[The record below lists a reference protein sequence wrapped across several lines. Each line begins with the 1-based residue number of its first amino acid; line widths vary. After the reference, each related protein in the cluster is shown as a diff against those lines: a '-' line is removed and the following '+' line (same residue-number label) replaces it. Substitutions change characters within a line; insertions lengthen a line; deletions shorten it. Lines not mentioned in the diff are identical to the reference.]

1 MRRKK
6 NPQRK
11 VVMKVIMREVLLYYR
26 SHKVENIVFVCQIT
40 VFFIL
45 MGTFF
50 AFTGEAHYGKS
61 NIERTYKDKA
71 IYQLIDGY
79 YEPDAFTA
87 FRSEPNALN
96 ILKNYYHALMN
107 AESFQYLAMFDQ
119 SITINDVNGAAD
131 NDGGQLKEAEAFQ
144 MNEQACQYFELNVI
158 EGRAFQQGDFDDN
171 GNVMPV
177 LMGNSYMNAFEVG
190 DRLPATYYQ
199 KEVEL
204 EIIGFLRE
212 NTMIY
217 YNGNYE
223 FYLDQYII
231 LPYIH
236 YDAPQTESDE
246 SFQEIVYF
254 AMING
259 YISISS
265 GDAHTQDMMAEM
277 EAIAEKTGF
286 YNYVFIGSNPN
297 LQQYRGLINILNKNY
312 DLILSLLILS
322 FLVNMVTLGVQAYMM
337 QQRRLRMMAIHY
349 LNGATLQSLMKQ
361 IVMEVLLVIGLAA
374 FLGWNVLVRLKISN
388 IVILLIFLMIAVT
401 FMIGISLISICKLK
415 NAELM
420 LTLNQEDD
428 LQ

>member
-1 MRRKK
+1 
-6 NPQRK
+6 
-11 VVMKVIMREVLLYYR
+11 MKVIMREVMLYYR
-26 SHKVENIVFVCQIT
+26 SHKVENIMFVCQIT

-50 AFTGEAHYGKS
+50 AFTSEAHYGKS
-61 NIERTYKDKA
+61 NVEKAYKDKA

-79 YEPDAFTA
+79 YDPDEFTA
-87 FRSEPNALN
+87 FRDEPNALN

-107 AESFQYLAMFDQ
+107 AASFQYLAMFNQ
-119 SITINDVNGAAD
+119 SITINDMNGVFPEERTIVN
-131 NDGGQLKEAEAFQ
+131 NDTGQLKKAEAFQ
-144 MNEQACQYFELNVI
+144 LNEQACKYFELNVI
-158 EGRAFQQGDFDDN
+158 EGRTFQQSDFDDN

-177 LMGNSYMNAFEVG
+177 LMGSSYMNIFEVG
-190 DRLPATYYQ
+190 DRLPATYYE

-236 YDAPQTESDE
+236 YDAPETEFDE
-246 SFQEIVYF
+246 WFQEVVYF

-259 YISISS
+259 YISIPA
-265 GDAHTQDMMAEM
+265 GDAFAQDMMIEL

-286 YNYVFIGSNPN
+286 YNYVFIGSNPH
-297 LQQYRGLINILNKNY
+297 LQQYRGMINILNKNY
-312 DLILSLLILS
+312 DLILSLLILT
-322 FLVNMVTLGVQAYMM
+322 FLANMVTLGVQVYMM
-337 QQRRLRMMAIHY
+337 QKRRLPIMAIHY

-361 IVMEVLLVIGLAA
+361 IVVEVLLVIGLAA

-388 IVILLIFLMIAVT
+388 IVIMLIFLMIAVT
-401 FMIGISLISICKLK
+401 LMVGISLISIYQLK

>member
-1 MRRKK
+1 
-6 NPQRK
+6 
-11 VVMKVIMREVLLYYR
+11 MKVIIREIILYYR
-26 SHKVENIVFVCQIT
+26 SHKVENIVFVCQIA

-45 MGTFF
+45 IGTFF
-50 AFTGEAHYGKS
+50 AFTSEAHYGKS
-61 NIERTYKDKA
+61 NIERAYKDKA

-79 YEPDAFTA
+79 YDPNEFTA
-87 FRSEPNALN
+87 FRDEPNALN
-96 ILKNYYHALMN
+96 ILKSYYNALIN
-107 AESFQYLAMFDQ
+107 AADFQYLAMFNQ
-119 SITINDVNGAAD
+119 SITINDINGVFPKELIIAN
-131 NDGGQLKEAEAFQ
+131 NDSRQSKNIEAFQ
-144 MNEQACQYFELNVI
+144 LNEQACKYFELNVI
-158 EGRAFQQGDFDDN
+158 KGRTFQQSDFDDN

-177 LMGNSYMNAFEVG
+177 LMGSSYMNIFEVG

-212 NTMIY
+212 NTLVY
-217 YNGNYE
+217 FNGNSE
-223 FYLDQYII
+223 FYLDQYVI
-231 LPYIH
+231 LPYIN
-236 YDAPQTESDE
+236 YDAPETESDE
-246 SFQEIVYF
+246 WFQEVVYF

-265 GDAHTQDMMAEM
+265 GDTFTQNMMIEL

-297 LQQYRGLINILNKNY
+297 MRQYRGMINILNKNY
-312 DLILSLLILS
+312 DLILSLLMLS
-322 FLVNMVTLGVQAYMM
+322 FLINMVTLGVQVYMM
-337 QQRRLRMMAIHY
+337 QQRRLHIMAIHF

-361 IVMEVLLVIGLAA
+361 IVMEMLLVIGLAA

-388 IVILLIFLMIAVT
+388 IVIMLIFLMIAIIL
-401 FMIGISLISICKLK
+401 MIGISLISIHKLK

>member
-1 MRRKK
+1 
-6 NPQRK
+6 
-11 VVMKVIMREVLLYYR
+11 MKVIMREVLLYYR

-79 YEPDAFTA
+79 YDPDAFTA

-131 NDGGQLKEAEAFQ
+131 NDGGRSKEAEAFQ

-177 LMGNSYMNAFEVG
+177 LMGSSYMNAFEVG

>member
-1 MRRKK
+1 
-6 NPQRK
+6 
-11 VVMKVIMREVLLYYR
+11 MKVIMREVLLYYR

-79 YEPDAFTA
+79 YDPDAFTA

-131 NDGGQLKEAEAFQ
+131 SDGGRSKEAEAFQ

-177 LMGNSYMNAFEVG
+177 LMGSSYMNAFEVG

>member
-1 MRRKK
+1 
-6 NPQRK
+6 
-11 VVMKVIMREVLLYYR
+11 MKVIMREVLLYYR

-79 YEPDAFTA
+79 YDPDAFTA

-131 NDGGQLKEAEAFQ
+131 SDGGQLKEAEAFQ

>member
-1 MRRKK
+1 
-6 NPQRK
+6 
-11 VVMKVIMREVLLYYR
+11 MKVIMREVLLYYR

-131 NDGGQLKEAEAFQ
+131 NDGGQLKETEAFQ

-177 LMGNSYMNAFEVG
+177 LMGNSYMNIFEVG

-199 KEVEL
+199 REVEL

-236 YDAPQTESDE
+236 YNAPQTESDE

>member
-1 MRRKK
+1 
-6 NPQRK
+6 
-11 VVMKVIMREVLLYYR
+11 MKVIMREVLLYYR

-79 YEPDAFTA
+79 YDPDAFTA

-131 NDGGQLKEAEAFQ
+131 NDGGRSKEAEAFQ

-199 KEVEL
+199 REVEL

>member
-1 MRRKK
+1 
-6 NPQRK
+6 
-11 VVMKVIMREVLLYYR
+11 MKVIMREVLLYYR

-79 YEPDAFTA
+79 YDPDAFTA

-131 NDGGQLKEAEAFQ
+131 SDGGQLKEAEAFQ

-177 LMGNSYMNAFEVG
+177 LMGSSYMNAFEVG

-199 KEVEL
+199 REVEL

-286 YNYVFIGSNPN
+286 YNYVFIGYNPN

>member
-1 MRRKK
+1 
-6 NPQRK
+6 
-11 VVMKVIMREVLLYYR
+11 MKVIMREVLLYYR

-79 YEPDAFTA
+79 YDPDAFTA

-131 NDGGQLKEAEAFQ
+131 NDGGRSKEAEAFQ

-177 LMGNSYMNAFEVG
+177 LMGSSYMNAFEVG

-199 KEVEL
+199 REVEL